1 MNKIKRI
8 TEQLQIEKDEKTI
21 IYKLKKLYQFYIN
34 EKNINYELLNN
45 YLINSNLPLIICNVL
60 KQNFSQFN
68 ENWIILYQFS
78 CFLLNIIL
86 MTNVTIINDL
96 QNNIIESHLILL
108 KRLQT
113 NYLLSKKSLIN
124 NETLNNDYL
133 NLMKSIVDNIEKLLK
148 HFYTM
153 PYLLLKSP
161 WFLQLFISDNEEYS
175 LLFINLFTI
184 CINLSPESFNRLK
197 HSLRIDILDELIYHL
212 SIENRPENVEK
223 IVRCLITLLTKLPEL
238 HKTILKRYHGIQL
251 LLMKWLNHFK
261 NKLNEVIDTND
272 NTSNTQ
278 PVPNQ
283 NQVCTGLLTQ
293 LIDLINDSKKSIMEE
308 DNKEE
313 VISNKKITF
322 NENKMNEHQAA
333 VIIQSTWR
341 GYSER
346 MKLKHINENIGR
358 LQRQFRERQLKKLE
372 IKQKNQL
379 EKELQ
384 YTITMNRHKRYR
396 QKLQTEIN
404 LWSNLSGNLV
414 EREWNKQR
422 ELAAV
427 SIQRHYRGYY
437 TRKYYKNQ
445 KDNLK
450 RDKAAR
456 IIQLYYR
463 KYLSRSKCLLS
474 NESAL
479 NLYSMENDINSKQLK
494 ITKEEVLRDHQRW
507 CESNKHRI
515 RPIDQLDEVHKET
528 CAKIDQYLR
537 DYRMNSIKSQSR
549 QATITRMKIDAN
561 LLLNEFI
568 EDDKHLVND
577 TSIMKK
583 TTKLNE
589 IVNKHNETPN
599 TLNQFTCFVQSL
611 ANLAQTEHH
620 DQMIR
625 MNSNKSWWTIFMNE
639 WKKKQTEYIQ
649 CHNKHNN
656 DDTTN
661 NRNNDDDLTWLPDR
675 FIEEMEKRNIFQ

>member
-1 MNKIKRI
+1 MYKRKAEFTI
-8 TEQLQIEKDEKTI
+8 LDEKTI

-68 ENWIILYQFS
+68 ENWIILYEFS
-78 CFLLNIIL
+78 CLLLNIIL

-96 QNNIIESHLILL
+96 QINIIESHLILL

-283 NQVCTGLLTQ
+283 NQ
-293 LIDLINDSKKSIMEE
+293 
-308 DNKEE
+308 
-313 VISNKKITF
+313 
-322 NENKMNEHQAA
+322 
-333 VIIQSTWR
+333 IQ
-341 GYSER
+341 
-346 MKLKHINENIGR
+346 KLKSTYYTSTS
-358 LQRQFRERQLKKLE
+358 E

-474 NESAL
+474 NESIL

-494 ITKEEVLRDHQRW
+494 ITKEEVLR
-507 CESNKHRI
+507 
-515 RPIDQLDEVHKET
+515 
-528 CAKIDQYLR
+528 
-537 DYRMNSIKSQSR
+537 SQSR

-661 NRNNDDDLTWLPDR
+661 NRNSDDDLTWLPDR